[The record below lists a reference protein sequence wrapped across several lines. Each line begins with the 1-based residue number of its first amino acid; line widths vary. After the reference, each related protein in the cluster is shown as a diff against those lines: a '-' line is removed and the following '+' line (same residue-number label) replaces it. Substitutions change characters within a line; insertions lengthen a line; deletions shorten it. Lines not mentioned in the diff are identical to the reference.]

1 VQRASLRGRRA
12 RREVSRVEGAKNE
25 VAKRAARQRESPNF
39 GATSDDFSTI
49 SGKFHESFTNFD
61 VDVAPE
67 FHEISRNF
75 KEESSVV
82 SVNLS

>member
-1 VQRASLRGRRA
+1 MMTDLKNFETKCRMGISLKCA
-12 RREVSRVEGAKNE
+12 TW
-25 VAKRAARQRESPNF
+25 PLNF
-39 GATSDDFSTI
+39 ANSLVNLGQ
-49 SGKFHESFTNFD
+49 ND

>member
-1 VQRASLRGRRA
+1 MSKQLSRNLKLLIENFRMGITLKCATWHLNFANSLVNLG
-12 RREVSRVEGAKNE
+12 
-25 VAKRAARQRESPNF
+25 Q
-39 GATSDDFSTI
+39 I
-49 SGKFHESFTNFD
+49 D
-61 VDVAPE
+61 VDVAHE